1 MDIVVAG
8 TEKVGAEVAVS
19 RIERNVRFKR
29 RLGTESQSD
38 LGVEELSCRGT
49 APFSISSW
57 LEVVVVVVV
66 VLGLY

>member
-29 RLGTESQSD
+29 RLGTESQCD
-38 LGVEELSCRGT
+38 VAVGDVEELASRGR
-49 APFSISSW
+49 APFSMSSW
-57 LEVVVVVVV
+57 L
-66 VLGLY
+66 